1 MKTLRIMTAALL
13 LAGGAIGVSRAQI
26 QAPAAPAAQAA
37 NGGIT
42 RSAVLRNDLDA
53 KHETIQVRVDF
64 APGAAFPMHNHPG
77 VEIAYVL
84 EGQLEYKLGNQQ
96 PVTLKAGEGL
106 FIPAGVFHSAHNTGS
121 VKASELA
128 TYLVAKGK
136 PLVVKQQ

>member
-1 MKTLRIMTAALL
+1 MKALRIMTAALL
-13 LAGGAIGVSRAQI
+13 LAGGAIGVSQAQT
-26 QAPAAPAAQAA
+26 QVPAPQAA

-42 RSAVLRNDLDA
+42 RSDVLRNDLDA
-53 KHETIQVRVDF
+53 KHEAIQVRVDF

-77 VEIAYVL
+77 VEIAYVI
-84 EGQLEYKLGNQQ
+84 EGALEYKLGNQP

-106 FIPAGVFHSAHNTGS
+106 FIPAGVYHSAHNTGS

-128 TYLVAKGK
+128 TYFVEKGK